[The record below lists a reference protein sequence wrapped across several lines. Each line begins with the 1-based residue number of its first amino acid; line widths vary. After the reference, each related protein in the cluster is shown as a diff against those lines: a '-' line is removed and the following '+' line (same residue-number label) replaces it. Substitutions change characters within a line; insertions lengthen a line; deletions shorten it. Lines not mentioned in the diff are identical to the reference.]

1 MMLADPGRIHA
12 EPIGVQRLFGDVGDE
27 LVRRPRVVLVVI
39 VAQGEVAEFHDV
51 PPGSSPAVSRRV
63 FAFVGRHYRCRC
75 NFCKCNWSPWAAAP
89 NADGMMPQHG
99 RDPPLTSRE
108 RAHKSGGRRLCRN
121 SPFVPRPSSF
131 DFSEYLPYLINR
143 DGWLLVVDFGLNTL
157 ARYRLSIAMWRI
169 LAVLSNDGGQRQ
181 IDLAGKTS
189 IDVSTLS
196 RVVTRLVKMG
206 LVTRTR
212 SATKRREVVVRLTAK
227 GVAVLAEAI
236 PKAIACERMA
246 IAGVLAKDLAV
257 VRRSLRRMYQN
268 LAGSPHASDPL
279 TAFELSGVSS
289 RRRPGAAR
297 TRR

>member
-1 MMLADPGRIHA
+1 VP
-12 EPIGVQRLFGDVGDE
+12 EP
-27 LVRRPRVVLVVI
+27 LVPKPP
-39 VAQGEVAEFHDV
+39 V
-51 PPGSSPAVSRRV
+51 P
-63 FAFVGRHYRCRC
+63 
-75 NFCKCNWSPWAAAP
+75 K
-89 NADGMMPQHG
+89 
-99 RDPPLTSRE
+99 PP
-108 RAHKSGGRRLCRN
+108 H
-121 SPFVPRPSSF
+121 F

-143 DGWLLVVDFGLNTL
+143 VGSVLVVDFVQSAL
-157 ARYRLSIAMWRI
+157 AHRQLSIAMWRV

-212 SATKRREVVVRLTAK
+212 SASNSREVEVRLTPK

-246 IAGVLAKDLAV
+246 IAGVPVKDLAV